1 MSVNATELNRIY
13 SYLQQSGIG
22 AIAQSGPDY
31 MNTIWSSLQDVEG
44 IANGNEQQKA
54 VGIQN
59 LLNKVM
65 GLIEKFAGANN
76 ETRRASS
83 EVKGNGNDARDLT
96 AEAAQTEQEMVAQ
109 IEAIKVELQGHI
121 DVITTATTNI
131 EEGTKDLKTQLDAL
145 KSIQEQ
151 IQEKQN
157 ALKNLDKNSPEYKQQ
172 AQTLLNDINGL
183 AGLVPA
189 ITSTISG
196 MQELCKTE
204 SQNVANAYTAVET
217 LKGNAVEVQ
226 TNSQEKI
233 VGLSSKAVQEVQD
246 NAQSQLTATA
256 ENKPT
261 AEAAQQ
267 AGQAAAS
274 NMFTASQAPKLFG
287 VSTDQSMASSIRITS
302 SGNNLQTLQ
311 QGIGRINSSNEKLTG
326 FSGDLEAQLNTF
338 NSAIGNWDSAI
349 SQDMI
354 VSIGSMDCEAISA
367 ASEELVGIVTAD
379 LETIECSGSSIE
391 ENPEYVPK
399 NEEEHTTPQN
409 GNIENQQ
416 TTGTLQ
422 TIGFD
427 IKKLGMQEEVK
438 AS

>member
-1 MSVNATELNRIY
+1 MSVNATELKSIY

-22 AIAQSGPDY
+22 AIAKSGPDY

-44 IANGNEQQKA
+44 IANGNDQQKA
-54 VGIQN
+54 AGIQN

-109 IEAIKVELQGHI
+109 IEAIKAELQGHI
-121 DVITTATTNI
+121 DVITNATANI
-131 EEGTKDLKTQLDAL
+131 ADGTKNLQAQLDAL

-151 IQEKQN
+151 IQEKQTK
-157 ALKNLDKNSPEYKQQ
+157 LGQLDKNSPDYKEQ

-183 AGLVPA
+183 AGLIPA

-226 TNSQEKI
+226 TNGQEKI

-246 NAQSQLTATA
+246 NAQSQLTGTA
-256 ENKPT
+256 ENKPI

-287 VSTDQSMASSIRITS
+287 VSTDQSIASSIRITS

-326 FSGDLEAQLNTF
+326 FSGDLDAQLNTF
-338 NSAIGNWDSAI
+338 NTAIGSWDETI
-349 SQDMI
+349 SQEMI
-354 VSIGSMDCEAISA
+354 VSIGSMDCKAISD
-367 ASEELVGIVTAD
+367 ASEELKSMVEAD
-379 LETIECSGSSIE
+379 LETFKGSGSSPNKNLE
-391 ENPEYVPK
+391 YDPENEGDD
-399 NEEEHTTPQN
+399 TPPTKDD
-409 GNIENQQ
+409 IANQQ
-416 TTGTLQ
+416 TSGTLQ

-427 IKKLGMQEEVK
+427 IKKLGIQEGVK